1 MYVIYSNISNVC
13 TYIYIVIRN
22 RYIYT
27 KHHCIQ
33 LVYISYIMP
42 RSSLKNVKNAKT
54 PNNVANRNVHRAK
67 SGRTHGEVMF
77 GGYRQQRPVV
87 VPPKAT
93 TSSSSRQKAAS
104 VYHDV
109 KAAMKTRAQRKNH
122 NKKRNKKKKKQNEA
136 LIEVPLDRA
145 SQSHHNYTI
154 HT

>member
-54 PNNVANRNVHRAK
+54 PNNVDNRNVHRATK
-67 SGRTHGEVMF
+67 SGRTHGEVML

-87 VPPKAT
+87 ALPKAT

-104 VYHDV
+104 VYHEV
-109 KAAMKTRAQRKNH
+109 KAARKTRAQRKNH
-122 NKKRNKKKKKQNEA
+122 NKRRNKKEKKQNEA
-136 LIEVPLDRA
+136 LIEA